1 VTEADLGLARA
12 ADPAPMPASL
22 LGPAH
27 ASAARERPRAAVGGA
42 GARVAPGATAGSSV
56 AARGATTEVDPDDAD
71 ADAALVI
78 RSQSGDRVAFEQL
91 VHRTARLLFARLYV
105 ETADPHKAEDLVQET
120 YLVAWRSI
128 GQVTEPAG
136 AGFRTWLLSVAH
148 TVAIDAARRE
158 NRKKRT
164 GPRLAGDATEV
175 LAAVPDAA
183 AVAPDEAAD
192 RDEQRRRVLA
202 KLRELPEEYRQPI
215 MLRYLAG
222 ADYDTIGRQLGLTN
236 GSLRGLL
243 NRGMARL
250 REMMK

>member
-1 VTEADLGLARA
+1 MTEADLGLARA
-12 ADPAPMPASL
+12 ADPAPLPATL

-27 ASAARERPRAAVGGA
+27 ASAARERSR
-42 GARVAPGATAGSSV
+42 ATAGGAV
-56 AARGATTEVDPDDAD
+56 ARAVPGPAGTRVAQSGATTGADPDEAD
-71 ADAALVI
+71 DDAALVT
-78 RSQSGDRVAFEQL
+78 RSQTGDRAAFEQL
-91 VHRTARLLFARLYV
+91 VRRTARLLFARLYV

-136 AGFRTWLLSVAH
+136 FRTWLLSVAH

-158 NRKKRT
+158 SRKKRT

-250 REMMK
+250 RRMM

>member
-1 VTEADLGLARA
+1 MTEADLGLARA
-12 ADPAPMPASL
+12 DPAP
-22 LGPAH
+22 
-27 ASAARERPRAAVGGA
+27 ARERSRAGRGGGSVGVTGAGPDTRAAA
-42 GARVAPGATAGSSV
+42 AAQARDPQSS
-56 AARGATTEVDPDDAD
+56 ADRDAD
-71 ADAALVI
+71 AELVT
-78 RSQSGDRVAFEQL
+78 RSQSGDRAAFGQL
-91 VHRTARLLFARLYV
+91 VHRTARLLFARLYL

-136 AGFRTWLLSVAH
+136 FRTWLLSVAH

-158 NRKKRT
+158 SRKKRT